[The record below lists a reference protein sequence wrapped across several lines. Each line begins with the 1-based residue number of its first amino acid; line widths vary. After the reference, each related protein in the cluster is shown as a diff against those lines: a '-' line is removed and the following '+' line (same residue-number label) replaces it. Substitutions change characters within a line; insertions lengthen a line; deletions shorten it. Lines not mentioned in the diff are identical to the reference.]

1 MQFTMFNRDARYF
14 QMAFQLIFLCYGI
27 WFLQWSAAWLHYTI
41 LLTSGL
47 LFHFVADSI
56 VAKRISFDPF
66 LKKGGW
72 KSVLISCFSLC
83 LLLKT
88 NSWIICIAATAITI
102 FSKYLFKINGRHI
115 FNPSALGIAA
125 TVYITGQAWISPG
138 QWGSNLVLF
147 VGIISLGFIIVTR
160 VQQLDITIAFF
171 TTYALLLFIR
181 YNLYLGWPVDF
192 FVQSVSTGSL
202 LLFSFFMISDPKT
215 SPDHSVARVI
225 WAVMVACISF
235 YLSAFK
241 YINGAPIWVLV
252 CTQPL
257 VPLFNYFLKAKS
269 FEWKT
274 VSAQQT
280 PTHQFQQ

>member
-1 MQFTMFNRDARYF
+1 MQFTMFNRDARHF

-27 WFLQWSAAWLHYTI
+27 WFLQWSDEWLHHVVLI
-41 LLTSGL
+41 ISGL
-47 LFHFVADSI
+47 LFQLIADSI
-56 VAKRISFDPF
+56 AGKKISANALIKRA
-66 LKKGGW
+66 GW

-88 NSWIICIAATAITI
+88 NSWMICVAATAITI
-102 FSKYLFKINGRHI
+102 FSKYLLKINGRHI

-125 TVYITGQAWISPG
+125 TVYITDQAWISPG
-138 QWGSNLVLF
+138 QWGSNMVLF
-147 VGIISLGFIIVTR
+147 VGIISLGVVIVTR

-171 TTYALLLFIR
+171 GTYALLLFARTI
-181 YNLYLGWPVDF
+181 LYLGWPADF
-192 FVQSVSTGSL
+192 FMQSVSTGSL

-215 SPDHSVARVI
+215 SPDHSLARII
-225 WAVMVACISF
+225 WAVIVAAIAF

-241 YINGAPIWVLV
+241 YINAAPIWVLV

-257 VPLFNYFLKAKS
+257 VPVFNYYFKAKS

-274 VSAQQT
+274 VPAQQT
-280 PTHQFQQ
+280 ITHQFQQ

>member
-1 MQFTMFNRDARYF
+1 
-14 QMAFQLIFLCYGI
+14 MAFQLIFLCYGI
-27 WFLQWSAAWLHYTI
+27 WFLQWSDEWLHHVVLI
-41 LLTSGL
+41 ISGL
-47 LFHFVADSI
+47 LFQLIADSI
-56 VAKRISFDPF
+56 VGKKISADPLIKRA
-66 LKKGGW
+66 GW
-72 KSVLISCFSLC
+72 KSVLISCLSLC

-88 NSWIICIAATAITI
+88 NSWMVCVVATAITI
-102 FSKYLFKINGRHI
+102 FGKYLLKVNGRHI

-138 QWGSNLVLF
+138 QWGSNMVLLA
-147 VGIISLGFIIVTR
+147 GIFSLGIIIVTR

-171 TTYALLLFIR
+171 ATYSLLLYVR
-181 YNLYLGWPVDF
+181 YILYLGWPADF
-192 FVQSVSTGSL
+192 FMQSVSTGSL

-215 SPDHSVARVI
+215 SPDHSLARII
-225 WAVMVACISF
+225 WAVIVAAIAF

-257 VPLFNYFLKAKS
+257 VPIFNRYLKAKS

-274 VSAQQT
+274 VSVQQKT
-280 PTHQFQQ
+280 THQFQQ

>member
-27 WFLQWSAAWLHYTI
+27 MFLQWSDAWLHYI
-41 LLTSGL
+41 VLITSGL
-47 LFHFVADSI
+47 LFQLIADSV
-56 VAKRISFDPF
+56 VARNISFDP
-66 LKKGGW
+66 LIKKGGW

-88 NSWIICIAATAITI
+88 NSWMICVAATAITV
-102 FSKYLFKINGRHI
+102 FSKYLFKIKGRHI

-138 QWGSNLVLF
+138 QWGSNMVLF
-147 VGIISLGFIIVTR
+147 VGIISLGVIIVTS

-171 TTYALLLFIR
+171 GTYALLLFFR
-181 YNLYLGWPVDF
+181 YILYLGWPADF
-192 FVQSVSTGSL
+192 FMQSLSSGSL

-215 SPDHSVARVI
+215 SPDHSIARITWALIVAV
-225 WAVMVACISF
+225 ISF

-241 YINGAPIWVLV
+241 FINGAPIWVLV

-257 VPLFNYFLKAKS
+257 VPIFNHYIKAKS

-274 VSAQQT
+274 IPAQQI